1 MMEVVEMGKIEKLE
15 KRNVEV
21 EMIGKRWGKPKGW
34 D

>member
-15 KRNVEV
+15 KRNVE
-21 EMIGKRWGKPKGW
+21 MIGKRWGKPKGW